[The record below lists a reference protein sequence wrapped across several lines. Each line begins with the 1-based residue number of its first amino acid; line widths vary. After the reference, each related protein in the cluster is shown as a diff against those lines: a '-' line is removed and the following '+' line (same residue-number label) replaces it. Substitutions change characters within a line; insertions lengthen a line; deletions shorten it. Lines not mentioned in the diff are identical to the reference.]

1 MGLGSEKSCLTEALS
16 DGLSCAFTVANVQ
29 QNTNKY
35 KN

>member
-16 DGLSCAFTVANVQ
+16 DGFSCAFNVANEQ

-35 KN
+35 VN